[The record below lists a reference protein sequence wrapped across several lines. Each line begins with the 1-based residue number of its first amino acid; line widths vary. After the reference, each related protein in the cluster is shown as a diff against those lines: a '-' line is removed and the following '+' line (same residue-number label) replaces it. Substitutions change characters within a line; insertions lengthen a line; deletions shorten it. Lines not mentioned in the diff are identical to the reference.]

1 MILFSAPADFLA
13 PSTRGEWEEQY
24 GLRFHPVRDRAEL
37 PSVPTVRAWIPD
49 PGQTFVAGAGIVDNF
64 PALEVVVTP
73 STGSNHLDRESL
85 EARGIAVRSLLDDRP
100 SLDRIRAS
108 SEFTLLLVLASLR
121 RFPTALAE
129 LDAGRWRHREEAMR
143 GREVEGRRI
152 GIVGLGRNGTN
163 VADWLGAMGA
173 EVRYYDPSPR
183 TREGRT
189 NSLEELFATSEV
201 LVLTLSL
208 QESTRGLVD
217 RALLERLPR
226 EAHLINTS
234 RGEIVAEP
242 DLVAFLADRPDV
254 AYAADV
260 VCGEVEGRP
269 LESPLYELY
278 RQGRILLT
286 PHIAGATVDSQ
297 TKAAV
302 AAVRMA
308 AEHLGLPA

>member
-1 MILFSAPADFLA
+1 MILFSAPANFLA
-13 PSTRGEWEEQY
+13 PELRSEWEERY
-24 GLRFHPVRDRAEL
+24 DLRSQAVRDRADL
-37 PSVPTVRAWIPD
+37 PAVPAVRAWIPD
-49 PGQTFVAGAGIVDNF
+49 PGQTFVAGAEIVESF
-64 PALEVVVTP
+64 PALEIVVTP
-73 STGSNHLDRESL
+73 STGSNHLDREAL
-85 EARGIAVRSLLDDRP
+85 EAKGIAVRSLLDDRA

-152 GIVGLGRNGTN
+152 GIVGLGRNGAN

-173 EVRYYDPSPR
+173 EVRYYDPAPFH
-183 TREGRT
+183 REGKVE
-189 NSLEELFATSEV
+189 SLEELFGTSEV
-201 LVLTLSL
+201 VVLTLPL
-208 QESTRGLVD
+208 QEDTKGLVN
-217 RALLERLPR
+217 RTLLERLP
-226 EAHLINTS
+226 EGAHLINTS
-234 RGEIVAEP
+234 RGEIIAEP
-242 DLVAFLADRPDV
+242 DLVAFLANRPDV

-278 RQGRILLT
+278 RKGRILLT